1 MRTTIRFWC
10 PYSNGWKFQ
19 GFCTYHEAERMV
31 DFYTRSGT
39 IASILTY

>member
-19 GFCTYHEAERMV
+19 GFATYNEAESMV
-31 DFYTRSGT
+31 NFYTQCGT
-39 IASILTY
+39 IATILTY